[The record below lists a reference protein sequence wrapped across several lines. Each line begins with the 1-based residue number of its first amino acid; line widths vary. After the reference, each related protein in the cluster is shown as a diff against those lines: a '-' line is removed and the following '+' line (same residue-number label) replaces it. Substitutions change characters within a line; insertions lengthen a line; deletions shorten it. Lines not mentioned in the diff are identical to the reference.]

1 MLFTLI
7 TTLKENAEAHI
18 LTRIQEVQNE
28 KEAESR
34 REEEEENRKFEGEKV
49 TREGFLMWRQGFV
62 REMEDERKRR
72 EEEEEKEGRGKKDA
86 RKEGKR
92 LTGRELWESGLVG
105 KVEGDADEE
114 GEEGGMGFEGLKVG
128 D

>member
-18 LTRIQEVQNE
+18 FTRIQEVQNE

-49 TREGFLMWRQGFV
+49 TREGFLKWREGYI
-62 REMEDERKRR
+62 REMEEERKKR
-72 EEEEEKEGRGKKDA
+72 EDEEEKEGRGKKDA

-92 LTGRELWESGLVG
+92 LTGRELWEGGLVG
-105 KVEGDADEE
+105 KIEGDGDEE
-114 GEEGGMGFEGLKVG
+114 EEEGGMGVEGLKVG